1 MADLLVIDE
10 QESIKENE
18 PINVLN
24 DQAKTTKLT
33 DFDKIAILEAVK
45 NSPCLWKSGESWAKN
60 DKQEAVDS
68 ISTEFCLTNDG
79 LKKLLHSLRTSM
91 TREIKRSQE
100 QEDYESKWKFFKHMK
115 FLEDEIVKDLQQEP
129 DWTEDETMTIIEFYH
144 TNPVLWNH
152 CLSEYKDRNLKK
164 MAMDKLTTTLNRSEE
179 EIKNHWEDKRQKASK
194 KSGTSTSEVYKS
206 NWKYFDCLRFVRD
219 CAEVDMSKS
228 TLNIGEG
235 TYSKSKE
242 NTRLGAM

>member
-1 MADLLVIDE
+1 
-10 QESIKENE
+10 
-18 PINVLN
+18 
-24 DQAKTTKLT
+24 
-33 DFDKIAILEAVK
+33 
-45 NSPCLWKSGESWAKN
+45 
-60 DKQEAVDS
+60 
-68 ISTEFCLTNDG
+68 
-79 LKKLLHSLRTSM
+79 M

-179 EIKNHWEDKRQKASK
+179 EIKNHREDKRQKASK

-219 CAEVDMSKS
+219 CAEGDVSKS